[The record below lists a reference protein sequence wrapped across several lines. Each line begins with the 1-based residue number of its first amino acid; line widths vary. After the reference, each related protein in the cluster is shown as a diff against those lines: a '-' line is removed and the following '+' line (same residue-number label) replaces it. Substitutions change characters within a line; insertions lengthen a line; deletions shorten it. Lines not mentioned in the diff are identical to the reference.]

1 MVLALMDFTVQWQ
14 RLMSLLAIMA
24 QEQCPETEYTGT
36 VALQSGEKPGGLPGG
51 SDVLAE
57 I

>member
-1 MVLALMDFTVQWQ
+1 
-14 RLMSLLAIMA
+14 MSLLTIMA
-24 QEQCPETEYTGT
+24 QEQWPEMG
-36 VALQSGEKPGGLPGG
+36 VLALWSCSLGGEKPGGLLGG